1 MRVKEPICE
10 SHISVYS
17 MDPETQVNEWQ
28 DLKNYKHIV
37 VGFSKG
43 GSYLDRM
50 ARQYRLKTQTFY
62 GAINYTPQ
70 GLRRLVSKRIDLFLG
85 FSGAID
91 SILKE
96 EEFRHKKIYNTGTV
110 ATLPFIPILTKNM
123 LPWQPH
129 SNKGGRDQLKII

>member
-62 GAINYTPQ
+62 GATNYTPGTAEACIQ
-70 GLRRLVSKRIDLFLG
+70 KNRFIFRVLRC
-85 FSGAID
+85 
-91 SILKE
+91 
-96 EEFRHKKIYNTGTV
+96 H
-110 ATLPFIPILTKNM
+110 
-123 LPWQPH
+123 
-129 SNKGGRDQLKII
+129 